1 MWGNKIIEIQ
11 ILKSSMGLLKK
22 NFIYNNLLGIT
33 NVIFPLV
40 VFPYATRVLGPD
52 GIGIASF
59 AISFST
65 FFIILSSLG
74 IPIYGIREIAKCGDD
89 KEKLSKTF
97 SELLLIQSIW
107 SVFII
112 IIYVVVLFVTDTY
125 KDESN
130 LKYLSFVH
138 ILSGVGFLNWFFQ
151 GIENYRFIAI
161 SNFFVKTLA
170 IILLFV
176 LVTKA
181 SDYWLYYLI
190 FVFSALIATIINF
203 FYSFK
208 FVKIRFYNL
217 NLKRHLTSV
226 LVLFSTQLAISLYV
240 NLDVV
245 MLRYLSVD
253 EQVGYYSVSIKIVKT
268 TLLVVSSLGA
278 VLIPR
283 ISLFI
288 EQQKIKEVKKLIEK
302 SVQFVLLLAF
312 PIMIVFGVLAK
323 EIIFLFAG
331 DKFSYA
337 TSLMYIL
344 LPLVLLIGMSNIFG
358 LQILVPYNKEN
369 KLLIGV
375 FIGAILNF
383 SFNLLLIPIYNG
395 NGAAISTI
403 VTEIVITLILY
414 RYCISTLSFTIPY
427 KKAIEYFFI
436 SLLFIPLSILLSCF
450 FEGVLFVLF
459 FSFICVIVY
468 IVILFWRKDTF
479 FMDNL
484 LKPILKKIH
493 L

>member
-1 MWGNKIIEIQ
+1 
-11 ILKSSMGLLKK
+11 MGLLKK

-190 FVFSALIATIINF
+190 FLDF
-203 FYSFK
+203 
-208 FVKIRFYNL
+208 L
-217 NLKRHLTSV
+217 NMIVLELTSS
-226 LVLFSTQLAISLYV
+226 F
-240 NLDVV
+240 
-245 MLRYLSVD
+245 
-253 EQVGYYSVSIKIVKT
+253 
-268 TLLVVSSLGA
+268 LL
-278 VLIPR
+278 
-283 ISLFI
+283 
-288 EQQKIKEVKKLIEK
+288 E
-302 SVQFVLLLAF
+302 
-312 PIMIVFGVLAK
+312 
-323 EIIFLFAG
+323 
-331 DKFSYA
+331 
-337 TSLMYIL
+337 
-344 LPLVLLIGMSNIFG
+344 LP
-358 LQILVPYNKEN
+358 
-369 KLLIGV
+369 
-375 FIGAILNF
+375 
-383 SFNLLLIPIYNG
+383 
-395 NGAAISTI
+395 
-403 VTEIVITLILY
+403 
-414 RYCISTLSFTIPY
+414 
-427 KKAIEYFFI
+427 
-436 SLLFIPLSILLSCF
+436 
-450 FEGVLFVLF
+450 
-459 FSFICVIVY
+459 
-468 IVILFWRKDTF
+468 
-479 FMDNL
+479 
-484 LKPILKKIH
+484 
-493 L
+493 